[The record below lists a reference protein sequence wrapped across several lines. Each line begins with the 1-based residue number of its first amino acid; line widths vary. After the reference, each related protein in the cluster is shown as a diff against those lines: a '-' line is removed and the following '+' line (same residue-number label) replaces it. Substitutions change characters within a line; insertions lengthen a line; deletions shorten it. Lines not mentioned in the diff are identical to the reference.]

1 MSKLSRRGFLRGSL
15 QGAAVGMALP
25 FLNCFLSESGKA
37 MAATGQ
43 RIPVRFGSWIWGCG
57 FIPELWVPEQ
67 TGSGY
72 TMPAHLKPVEKYRDK
87 LTLLSGFDVK
97 LDGVPN
103 KPHITGCFGLRTGIP
118 VPDRQVKA
126 LSLIHI

>member
-72 TMPAHLKPVEKYRDK
+72 TMPAHLKPVEKLSRQANLAQRIRCEAGWRSEQASYHRVLRFAYRD
-87 LTLLSGFDVK
+87 SG
-97 LDGVPN
+97 
-103 KPHITGCFGLRTGIP
+103 T
-118 VPDRQVKA
+118 
-126 LSLIHI
+126 